1 MTDESQKILAMR
13 RHNQYYLHPFGWVVS
28 SVVEQLAFNQLV
40 VGSNPTRPTI
50 RTCRLVYEPW
60 VVSSV
65 VEQLAFNQL
74 VVGSTPT
81 RPTTY
86 STRKAPLWRFSC
98 FFLVCGDGAGMPVP
112 GDDVDHWRSSS
123 CRVGAWCVNMV

>member
-81 RPTTY
+81 RPDRK
-86 STRKAPLWRFSC
+86 STRLN
-98 FFLVCGDGAGMPVP
+98 
-112 GDDVDHWRSSS
+112 SSHVRIS
-123 CRVGAWCVNMV
+123 YAVFCLKKKTA

>member
-40 VGSNPTRPTI
+40 VGSTPTRPTI
-50 RTCRLVYEPW
+50 RTCWLVYEPW

-81 RPTTY
+81 RPTTF
-86 STRKAPLWRFSC
+86 STRKAPLWRFFC
-98 FFLVCGDGAGMPVP
+98 LLFWRLPFTVRACQHHLTRWVMGCQAVPRLAHGA
-112 GDDVDHWRSSS
+112 
-123 CRVGAWCVNMV
+123 

>member
-40 VGSNPTRPTI
+40 VGSTPTRPTI

-81 RPTTY
+81 RPTIFQQEKRLY
-86 STRKAPLWRFSC
+86 GA
-98 FFLVCGDGAGMPVP
+98 FLVSSWSMLIDAGMPAP

-123 CRVGAWCVNMV
+123 CRVGAWYVNMV